1 MPQFKYKR
9 VLLKL
14 SGEALTNSL
23 GYGIDPGVLASI
35 SKQIREIASDKSIQ
49 IAIVVGG
56 GNIFRGIAASARG
69 MDRSIADY
77 IGMLATVMNALALQ
91 DSLEAKDVH
100 TRVQSAITM
109 QEVAEPYIR
118 RRAIRHLEKNR
129 VVIFAAGTGNP
140 YFSTDTAGVLRALEI
155 GADVILKATK
165 VDGVYDSDPKENS
178 DAKKF
183 SKLKYIDV
191 LNLGLKVMDATAI
204 SLCMDH
210 DLPLIVFNLFQEG
223 NIKKVLLGE
232 EIGTIVRKDV

>member
-23 GYGIDPGVLASI
+23 GYGIDPDVLASI
-35 SKQIREIASDKSIQ
+35 SKQIKEIVLNNDIQ
-49 IAIVVGG
+49 VAIVVGG

-91 DSLEAKDVH
+91 DSLESKEVH

-109 QEVAEPYIR
+109 QEVAESYIR

-129 VVIFAAGTGNP
+129 IVIFAAGTGNP
-140 YFSTDTAGVLRALEI
+140 YFSTDTAGVLRSLEI

-165 VDGVYDSDPKENS
+165 VDGVYDSDPKENPN
-178 DAKKF
+178 AKKF
-183 SKLKYIDV
+183 SRLKYIDV

-210 DLPLIVFNLFQEG
+210 NLPIVVFNLAGEG

-232 EIGTIVRKDV
+232 EIGTVIM